1 MACGQCQSGAANVF
15 GERAARRRLER
26 YRAKG
31 PGGTTRMLL
40 DALRAEGVA
49 GLTLLDIG
57 GGIGAIGFELL
68 GAGVATAT
76 EVELSPAYVLA
87 ARDEAERQGVADRYA
102 CRAGDFV
109 ALADDLPARGLRAA
123 GPGPVHGDF
132 VALADDLPAA
142 GIVTLDRVICR
153 YPDMPA
159 LVGQSAVKAARL
171 YGAVYPRDVWWV
183 RAIRVVANVGL
194 RVTRNPLR
202 LFIHRT
208 AAVEAVVRGGGL
220 VPLFHRDA
228 GYWQV
233 VVYGRPT

>member
-26 YRAKG
+26 FRAKG

-102 CRAGDFV
+102 CRA
-109 ALADDLPARGLRAA
+109 
-123 GPGPVHGDF
+123 GDF

-220 VPLFHRDA
+220 IPRCSARSSTCRRSPRRRPPRRPLTRRVT
-228 GYWQV
+228 GW
-233 VVYGRPT
+233 R

>member
-109 ALADDLPARGLRAA
+109 ALADDLPA
-123 GPGPVHGDF
+123 
-132 VALADDLPAA
+132 A

>member
-109 ALADDLPARGLRAA
+109 ALADDLPA
-123 GPGPVHGDF
+123 
-132 VALADDLPAA
+132 A

-171 YGAVYPRDVWWV
+171 YGAAYPRDVWWV

>member
-26 YRAKG
+26 FRAKG

-102 CRAGDFV
+102 CRA
-109 ALADDLPARGLRAA
+109 
-123 GPGPVHGDF
+123 GDF